1 MSTYRRLRGGN
12 PRVAAD
18 SCGRSHMDVTLAR
31 RRSALTVLVG
41 TLVLAAS
48 LLLSGCASEPAAP
61 DPAASADGYTTVKE
75 GTLTVVSDLANP
87 PFDYME
93 DGVAKGFEV
102 ELMQELAQK
111 MGLECEFL
119 PPLKFDSIIPTI
131 QQGGKADV
139 GASNF
144 TITDERRQEI
154 DFTDAY
160 IDSNQGIVTSA
171 QLADSVSADVSA
183 LDDATSSIA
192 VQAGTTGESW
202 ARENLPRATVVA
214 LDDPIQALTGVQTGL
229 YAAAIADLPV
239 MRYEC
244 LNAYTDLK
252 VAREI
257 ATGEQYGIV
266 VSKANPGLTSALDA
280 ALASCREDGTLST
293 LEAKWFGESEESG
306 APTPAATSTSQPSPA
321 TGAAGGAG
329 TIEVQKATARPN
341 ESGGSGVIGAMNTR
355 LTWEGT
361 VNVDGGISSV
371 TLSLPEGSTFEGS
384 TTRVTVLDGLNRLN
398 VDGDAKASG
407 SSVTVSFAAPVPAG
421 SLLRL
426 EVTDMQFPAE
436 GGAYVVGGSYTTA
449 AGTEAKLEDS
459 PSISVIANTPV
470 QQVVNWL
477 DGQGWVAAWNSVP
490 FLGMFFKPQ
499 LLVTSFV
506 SLFGGWLVCLGIVIV
521 AYPFAILLGLLFAI
535 MKISGVRLARGVAAV
550 YINVLRGT
558 PLFLQIYIMFFGLP
572 MMGINID
579 NNVLGVMV
587 MAINSSA
594 YLAEIFRAG
603 IQSIPQGQYEAAASL
618 GMNRAQTMLSIILP
632 QTVRRVIPTVTSDFI
647 TSYKDTSLLSSV
659 GVMELMMFSKNLT
672 TVSGNITPYMAAA
685 IYYLIVTLP
694 LIRIVSLVERRLAN
708 AERGGGTRPKAASAS
723 GRGASHTVGEKT
735 ASSYHAQGRDA
746 SWESG
751 MHGALDVLTG
761 PFRTHPASSEV

>member
-1 MSTYRRLRGGN
+1 
-12 PRVAAD
+12 
-18 SCGRSHMDVTLAR
+18 MDVTLAR

-735 ASSYHAQGRDA
+735 ASSYHARGRDA